1 MLYGE
6 YMYDVTSTDELIK
19 ETRESKKRTEPA
31 ATAIPPVHQPRTIP
45 RSAVSGDQ
53 AEAPTCKPRAPNAHH
68 FPREQSVCLTESTF
82 TQ

>member
-31 ATAIPPVHQPRTIP
+31 ATAIPPVH
-45 RSAVSGDQ
+45 
-53 AEAPTCKPRAPNAHH
+53 
-68 FPREQSVCLTESTF
+68 
-82 TQ
+82 